1 MYTARKTNK
10 NKMSRHYNGRK
21 SEGRHATKEV
31 GNRAIDDY
39 KDHSKIIQRPKE

>member
-10 NKMSRHYNGRK
+10 NKMSRHNGRK
-21 SEGRHATKEV
+21 SEGRHATIKV